1 MSSIAFQPCDT
12 HHPSYTTTQ
21 KLCETAG
28 INSDAMYYRWE
39 VAVPD
44 MMGRRPPFFE
54 ITYNTVFTS
63 VNHITLDSIYFRP
76 SFKVRCIAQ
85 PIDVNG
91 NPGIPLKSI
100 PVTIGRNNGICKMAM
115 FSGLPISYEAQ
126 SFHAK
131 LNYVETEDPLH
142 PNTIHVSVKVPHQD
156 GILPLVST
164 FPISN
169 FKYLLSEPVYR
180 QQHLCSNFI
189 TPAERSYLLK
199 HSFLHENSDFPKP
212 ASTDYDFPYQ
222 FDVNMR
228 ENKTL
233 MLYKYLDLK
242 SCVWTFEAWY
252 HITDLVDL
260 CGGRAVSDFQ
270 VKGSGQ
276 TYLSVRVP
284 LYVSYM
290 YAVAPVG
297 R

>member
-1 MSSIAFQPCDT
+1 
-12 HHPSYTTTQ
+12 
-21 KLCETAG
+21 
-28 INSDAMYYRWE
+28 MYYRWE

-44 MMGRRPPFFE
+44 MMGSRPPFVE
-54 ITYNTVFTS
+54 ITYNTLFTS
-63 VNHITLDSIYFRP
+63 VNRMVLDSIYFRP

-85 PIDVNG
+85 PIDNKG

-100 PVTIGRNNGICKMAM
+100 PVTIGRDNGICKTAM
-115 FSGLPISYEAQ
+115 FSGQPVSYEAQ

-131 LNYVETEDPLH
+131 LDYVGTEDPLH
-142 PNTIHVSVKVPHQD
+142 PNTIHITVRVPHQD
-156 GILPLVST
+156 GILPLIST
-164 FPISN
+164 FPMNN

-189 TPAERSYLLK
+189 TPVERMSLLK
-199 HSFLHENSDFPKP
+199 HSFLDESSYQPKSMS
-212 ASTDYDFPYQ
+212 AGFDFPYQ
-222 FDVNMR
+222 FDGNLR

-233 MLYKYLDLK
+233 LIYKYLDLK

-290 YAVAPVG
+290 YAVAPIG
-297 R
+297 K